1 MSILRN
7 FSLPWLSRRQRFSNM
22 RRFVLSILLACA
34 ALVASAQDLKLP
46 SVLGSGMVLQQN
58 ENVNIWGW
66 AKPSANISVE
76 AQWLDKAVKTNAD
89 VDGKWIVT
97 IPTPAAS
104 YNNYTLSISDGKKK
118 INLVDVLIG
127 EVWLCSGQSNMAWKT
142 ELCLDL
148 KEEMEDAA
156 NVGKHVRLFT
166 TGRIRSDKPEDD
178 VADARWTGCT
188 PETVASFSGVGY
200 GFGIEIQKALD
211 VPVGLLQ
218 ASYGGTFIEGWVS
231 QDAIHNGEKS
241 ATFTKGVNI
250 IDKGKTMWVGK
261 ASHLYNAN
269 IHPLL
274 NVRIAGVIW
283 YQGCTNVK
291 ANPVSYRDN
300 LQGLIRSW
308 RKEFDNPDMP
318 FYIAQIAPHTY
329 VNQQGALL
337 RESQDFVAAT
347 EPGCELVVTNDG
359 QEIPGDVHP
368 RLKKNVCHRF
378 ALCALGHHYKKDVGQ
393 WRSPAY
399 EKMQV
404 NGSEVIVSFKNL
416 PTVFQV
422 RGEMIIGFQIGEKK
436 ADGTVRY
443 ALADARLDESG
454 KNVILSSDQIKN
466 PSDVRY
472 CFDESVGNVFSA
484 EGLPLAPFRTDTKN
498 KPLSKSARA
507 YIEPAVK
514 TPIVFEGEGYQKVTF
529 EEGAKFWTD
538 SEMTL
543 FKGSYPQQFE
553 GFDMLI
559 AEGVDKGEKSK
570 GGKII
575 AKEDGRI
582 YFISPLAKDL
592 KKNWYKPGWRVIMPS
607 EIELT
612 RVIGQNSDG
621 TPKYKTIGSLYISY
635 LDVKAGQ
642 EVELPVTENWLSVIP
657 LASSIDYVE

>member
-76 AQWLDKAVKTNAD
+76 AQWLDKAVETNAD

-104 YNNYTLSISDGKKK
+104 YNSYTLSISDGKKE

-178 VADARWTGCT
+178 VADAKWTGCT

-241 ATFTKGVNI
+241 ATLTKGVNI
-250 IDKGKTMWVGK
+250 INKGKTMWVGK
-261 ASHLYNAN
+261 ESHLYNAN

-308 RKEFDNPDMP
+308 RKEFNNPEMP

-329 VNQQGALL
+329 VDQQGALL
-337 RESQDFVAAT
+337 RESQDYVAAT
-347 EPGCELVVTNDG
+347 EPGCELIVTNDG

-378 ALCALGHHYKKDVGQ
+378 ALCALGQHYKKDVGQ

-575 AKEDGRI
+575 AKENGRV
-582 YFISPLAKDL
+582 YFIAALARDL
-592 KKNWYKPGWRVIMPS
+592 KKTWYKPGWRVIMPS
-607 EIELT
+607 EIELS
-612 RVIGQNSDG
+612 RVIGKNSDG
-621 TPKYKTIGSLYISY
+621 TPKYKTIGSIYISY

-657 LASSIDYVE
+657 LASSIDYVK

>member
-178 VADARWTGCT
+178 VADAKWTGCT

-241 ATFTKGVNI
+241 ATLTKGVNI
-250 IDKGKTMWVGK
+250 INKGKTMWVGK
-261 ASHLYNAN
+261 ESHLYNAN

-308 RKEFDNPDMP
+308 RKEFNNPEMP

-329 VNQQGALL
+329 VDQQGALL
-337 RESQDFVAAT
+337 RESQDYVAAT
-347 EPGCELVVTNDG
+347 EPGCELIVTNDG

-378 ALCALGHHYKKDVGQ
+378 ALCALGQHYKKDVGQ

-399 EKMQV
+399 EKKEI

-416 PTVFQV
+416 PTVLQV
-422 RGEMIIGFQIGEKK
+422 KGEKIIGFQIGEKK
-436 ADGTVRY
+436 VDGTIRY
-443 ALADARLDESG
+443 VLADARLDESG
-454 KNVILSSDQIKN
+454 RNVILTSDQIKN

-543 FKGSYPQQFE
+543 FEGSYPMQFE
-553 GFDMLI
+553 GFEILI
-559 AEGVDKGEKSK
+559 SNGVTKGERSK

-582 YFISPLAKDL
+582 YFISALAKDL

>member
-66 AKPSANISVE
+66 AKPSANICVE

-104 YNNYTLSISDGKKK
+104 YNNYTLSISDGKKE

-178 VADARWTGCT
+178 VADAKWTGCT

-241 ATFTKGVNI
+241 ATLTKGVNI
-250 IDKGKTMWVGK
+250 INKGKTMWVGK
-261 ASHLYNAN
+261 ESHLYNAN

-308 RKEFDNPDMP
+308 RKEFNNPEMP

-329 VNQQGALL
+329 VDQQGALL
-337 RESQDFVAAT
+337 RESQDYVAAT

-416 PTVFQV
+416 PTVLQV
-422 RGEMIIGFQIGEKK
+422 KGEQIIGFQIGEKNS
-436 ADGTVRY
+436 DGTVRY
-443 ALADARLDESG
+443 VLADARLDESG
-454 KNVILSSDQIKN
+454 KKVVLTSGQIKN

-507 YIEPAVK
+507 YVEPAVK

-575 AKEDGRI
+575 AKENGRV
-582 YFISPLAKDL
+582 YFIAALARDL
-592 KKNWYKPGWRVIMPS
+592 KKTWYKPGWRVIMPS
-607 EIELT
+607 EIGLS

-621 TPKYKTIGSLYISY
+621 TPKYKTIGSIYISY

-657 LASSIDYVE
+657 LAVSIDYAE

>member
-1 MSILRN
+1 MA
-7 FSLPWLSRRQRFSNM
+7 
-22 RRFVLSILLACA
+22 LATA
-34 ALVASAQDLKLP
+34 FAVSAQPLKLP
-46 SVLGSGMVLQQN
+46 TVIGSGMVLQQN

-66 AKPSANISVE
+66 AKPSAKITVK
-76 AQWLDKAVKTNAD
+76 AQWLAEDVKTKAD
-89 VDGKWIVT
+89 DEGKWIVSLS
-97 IPTPAAS
+97 TPAGS
-104 YNNYTLSISDGKKK
+104 YEKYSMSVSDGKSA
-118 INLVDVLIG
+118 IDLEDVMIG

-148 KEEMEDAA
+148 KEEMEDAP

-178 VADARWTGCT
+178 VPDARWTGCT

-200 GFGIEIQKALD
+200 GFGIELQKALD

-241 ATFTKGVNI
+241 ATLTKGVNI
-250 IDKGKTMWVGK
+250 INKGKTMWVGK
-261 ASHLYNAN
+261 ESHLYNAN

-308 RKEFDNPDMP
+308 RKEFNNPEMP

-329 VNQQGALL
+329 VDQQGALL
-337 RESQDFVAAT
+337 RESQDYVAAT
-347 EPGCELVVTNDG
+347 EPGCELIVTNDG

-378 ALCALGHHYKKDVGQ
+378 ALCALGQHYKKDVGQ

-399 EKMQV
+399 EKKEI

-416 PTVFQV
+416 PTVLQV
-422 RGEMIIGFQIGEKK
+422 RGEKIIGFQIGEKK
-436 ADGTVRY
+436 VDGTIRY
-443 ALADARLDESG
+443 VLAEARLDESG
-454 KNVILSSDQIKN
+454 RNVILTSDQIKN

-507 YIEPAVK
+507 YIEPAVR

-543 FKGSYPQQFE
+543 FKGSYPMQFE
-553 GFDMLI
+553 GFEILI
-559 AEGVDKGEKSK
+559 SNGVTKGERSK

-582 YFISPLAKDL
+582 YFISALAKDL

-621 TPKYKTIGSLYISY
+621 TPKYKTVGSLYISY

-657 LASSIDYVE
+657 LASSIDFVE

>member
-1 MSILRN
+1 MKR
-7 FSLPWLSRRQRFSNM
+7 
-22 RRFVLSILLACA
+22 ILLSVFVTLA
-34 ALVASAQDLKLP
+34 ASMMLSGQQLRLP
-46 SVLGSGMVLQQN
+46 SVIGSGMVLQQN
-58 ENVNIWGW
+58 ENVKIWGW
-66 AKPSANISVE
+66 SKPSAKISVE
-76 AQWLDKAVKTNAD
+76 AQWLDMPVKTKAD
-89 VDGKWIVT
+89 ADGKWVVT
-97 IPTPAAS
+97 LPTPSAS
-104 YNNYTLSISDGKKK
+104 YQTYKIAVSDSKKA
-118 INLVDVLIG
+118 IQLDDVLIG

-166 TGRIRSDKPEDD
+166 TGRIRSDKPEVD
-178 VADARWTGCT
+178 VPGARWTGCT

-200 GFGIEIQKALD
+200 GFGIELQKALD

-218 ASYGGTFIEGWVS
+218 ASFGGTFIEGWVS

-241 ATFTKGVNI
+241 ATLTKGVNMI
-250 IDKGKTMWVGK
+250 NKGKTMWVGK

-274 NVRIAGVIW
+274 NVRLAGVIW
-283 YQGCTNVK
+283 YQGCTNVRT
-291 ANPVSYRDN
+291 NPVSYKDN

-308 RKEFDNPDMP
+308 REEFNNPEMP

-337 RESQDFVAAT
+337 RESQDYVAAT
-347 EPGCELVVTNDG
+347 EPGCELIVTNDG

-399 EKMQV
+399 EKKEI
-404 NGSEVIVSFKNL
+404 NGSEVIVSFRNL
-416 PTVFQV
+416 PTVLQV
-422 RGEMIIGFQIGEKK
+422 RGEKIIGFQIGEKNV
-436 ADGTVRY
+436 DGTVRY
-443 ALADARLDESG
+443 VLAEARLDDSG
-454 KNVILSSDQIKN
+454 RNVILTSDQIKN

-507 YIEPAVK
+507 YIEPAAK
-514 TPIVFEGEGYQKVTF
+514 TPIIFEGEGYQKVTF
-529 EEGAKFWTD
+529 EEGAKFWTE

-543 FKGSYPQQFE
+543 FEGSYPMQFE
-553 GFDMLI
+553 GFEMLI
-559 AEGVDKGEKSK
+559 SKGVTKDEHSK

-582 YFISPLAKDL
+582 YFISSLAKDL

-607 EIELT
+607 EIELR
-612 RVIGQNSDG
+612 RVIGKNSDG
-621 TPKYKTIGSLYISY
+621 SPKYKTVGSIYISY

-642 EVELPVTENWLSVIP
+642 EVELPVTANWSSVIP
-657 LASSIDYVE
+657 LASSIEYNE

>member
-1 MSILRN
+1 MKRILITIILVVSAAFSI
-7 FSLPWLSRRQRFSNM
+7 
-22 RRFVLSILLACA
+22 
-34 ALVASAQDLKLP
+34 SAQQLKLP
-46 SVLGSGMVLQQN
+46 TVLGSGMVLQQN

-66 AKPSANISVE
+66 SKPSAKITVK
-76 AQWLDKAVKTNAD
+76 AQWLEEAVKTKAD
-89 VDGKWIVT
+89 AEGKWMLSLS
-97 IPTPAAS
+97 TPAGS
-104 YNNYTLSISDGKKK
+104 YEKYSMSVSDGKST
-118 INLVDVLIG
+118 INLEDIMIG

-148 KEEMEDAA
+148 KDEMEDAA
-156 NVGKHVRLFT
+156 NVGKHIRLFT
-166 TGRIRSDKPEDD
+166 TGRIRSDKPEAD
-178 VADARWTGCT
+178 VPETKWTGCT

-200 GFGIEIQKALD
+200 GFGVELQRALD

-218 ASYGGTFIEGWVS
+218 ASFGGTFIEGWVS

-250 IDKGKTMWVGK
+250 INKGKTMWAGK

-274 NVRIAGVIW
+274 NVRLAGVIW
-283 YQGCTNVK
+283 YQGCTNVSV
-291 ANPVSYRDN
+291 NPVSYRDN

-308 RKEFDNPDMP
+308 RKEFNNPGMP

-337 RESQDFVAAT
+337 RESQDYVAAT
-347 EPGCELVVTNDG
+347 EPGCELVVTNDC

-368 RLKKNVCHRF
+368 RLKEDVCHRF
-378 ALCALGHHYKKDVGQ
+378 ALCALGHHYKKDVGP

-399 EKMQV
+399 EKIEV
-404 NGSEVIVSFKNL
+404 AGSEVKVSFKNL
-416 PTVFQV
+416 PTVLQV
-422 RGEMIIGFQIGEKK
+422 RGEQIIGFQIGEKK
-436 ADGTVRY
+436 SDGTVRY
-443 ALADARLDESG
+443 VLADARLDESG
-454 KNVILSSDQIKN
+454 KNVILTSDQIKN

-484 EGLPLAPFRTDTKN
+484 EGLPLAPFRTDTRN

-507 YIEPAVK
+507 YIEPAVR
-514 TPIVFEGEGYQKVTF
+514 TPIVFEGEGYQKVSF

-543 FKGSYPQQFE
+543 FEGSYPMQFE
-553 GFDMLI
+553 GFEMLI
-559 AEGVDKGEKSK
+559 SNGVTKGEHSK

-575 AKEDGRI
+575 AKDDGRI
-582 YFISPLAKDL
+582 YFISALAKDL

-607 EIELT
+607 EIQLS
-612 RVIGQNSDG
+612 RVIDNSSDG
-621 TPKYKTIGSLYISY
+621 TPKYKTIGSIYISY

-642 EVELPVTENWLSVIP
+642 EVELPITENWLSVIP
-657 LASSIDYVE
+657 LAVSIEYVE

>member
-1 MSILRN
+1 MA
-7 FSLPWLSRRQRFSNM
+7 
-22 RRFVLSILLACA
+22 LATA
-34 ALVASAQDLKLP
+34 FAVSAQPLKLP
-46 SVLGSGMVLQQN
+46 TVIGSGMVLQQN

-66 AKPSANISVE
+66 AKPSAKITVK
-76 AQWLDKAVKTNAD
+76 AQWLAEDVKTKAD
-89 VDGKWIVT
+89 DEGKWIVSLS
-97 IPTPAAS
+97 TPAGS
-104 YNNYTLSISDGKKK
+104 YEKYSMSVSDGKSA
-118 INLVDVLIG
+118 IDLEDVMIG

-148 KEEMEDAA
+148 KEEMEDAP

-178 VADARWTGCT
+178 VPDARWTGCT

-241 ATFTKGVNI
+241 ATLTKGVNI
-250 IDKGKTMWVGK
+250 INKGKTMWVGK
-261 ASHLYNAN
+261 ESHLYNAN

-308 RKEFDNPDMP
+308 RKEFNNPEMP

-329 VNQQGALL
+329 VDQQGALL
-337 RESQDFVAAT
+337 RESQDYVAAT
-347 EPGCELVVTNDG
+347 EPGCELIVTNDG

-378 ALCALGHHYKKDVGQ
+378 ALCALGQHYKKDVGQ

-399 EKMQV
+399 EKKEI
-404 NGSEVIVSFKNL
+404 NGSEVVVSFKNL
-416 PTVFQV
+416 PTVLQV
-422 RGEMIIGFQIGEKK
+422 SGEKIIGFQIGEKK
-436 ADGTVRY
+436 VDGTIRY
-443 ALADARLDESG
+443 VLADARLGESG
-454 KNVILSSDQIKN
+454 RNVILTSDQIKN

-507 YIEPAVK
+507 YIEPAVR

-543 FKGSYPQQFE
+543 FEGSYPMQFE
-553 GFDMLI
+553 GFEILI
-559 AEGVDKGEKSK
+559 SNGVTKGERSK

-582 YFISPLAKDL
+582 YFISALAKDL

-657 LASSIDYVE
+657 LAATIDYAE

>member
-1 MSILRN
+1 MA
-7 FSLPWLSRRQRFSNM
+7 
-22 RRFVLSILLACA
+22 LATA
-34 ALVASAQDLKLP
+34 FAVSAQPLKLP
-46 SVLGSGMVLQQN
+46 TVIGSGMVLQQN
-58 ENVNIWGW
+58 ENVNLWGW
-66 AKPSANISVE
+66 AKPSAKITVK
-76 AQWLDKAVKTNAD
+76 AQWLAEDVKTKAD
-89 VDGKWIVT
+89 DEGRWIVSLS
-97 IPTPAAS
+97 TPAGS
-104 YNNYTLSISDGKKK
+104 YEKYSMSVSDGKSA
-118 INLVDVLIG
+118 IDLEDVMIG

-148 KEEMEDAA
+148 KEEMEDAQ

-178 VADARWTGCT
+178 VPDARWTGCT

-241 ATFTKGVNI
+241 ATLTKGVNI
-250 IDKGKTMWVGK
+250 INKGKTMWVGK
-261 ASHLYNAN
+261 ESHLYNAN

-308 RKEFDNPDMP
+308 RKEFNNPEMP

-329 VNQQGALL
+329 VDQQGALL
-337 RESQDFVAAT
+337 RESQDYVAAT
-347 EPGCELVVTNDG
+347 EPGCELIVTNDG

-378 ALCALGHHYKKDVGQ
+378 ALCALGQHYKKDVGQ

-399 EKMQV
+399 EKKEI

-416 PTVFQV
+416 PTVLQV
-422 RGEMIIGFQIGEKK
+422 RGEKIIGFQIGEKK
-436 ADGTVRY
+436 VDGTIRY
-443 ALADARLDESG
+443 VLADARLDESG
-454 KNVILSSDQIKN
+454 RNVILTSDQIKN

-543 FKGSYPQQFE
+543 FEGSYPMQFE
-553 GFDMLI
+553 GFEILI
-559 AEGVDKGEKSK
+559 SNGVTKGERSK

-582 YFISPLAKDL
+582 YFISALAKDL

>member
-1 MSILRN
+1 MKR
-7 FSLPWLSRRQRFSNM
+7 
-22 RRFVLSILLACA
+22 ILLTVVL
-34 ALVASAQDLKLP
+34 ALMVSMISAGQQLKLP
-46 SVLGSGMVLQQN
+46 TVIGSGMVLQQN

-66 AKPSANISVE
+66 SKPSAKISVK
-76 AQWLDKAVKTNAD
+76 AQWLDNAIKTKADEQGN
-89 VDGKWIVT
+89 WIVS
-97 IPTPAAS
+97 IATPAGG
-104 YNNYTLSISDGKKK
+104 YQPYTIKVSDGKSDVV
-118 INLVDVLIG
+118 LQDVLIG

-166 TGRIRSDKPEDD
+166 TGRIRSDKPEVD
-178 VADARWTGCT
+178 VPGARWTGCT

-200 GFGIEIQKALD
+200 GFGIELQKALD

-218 ASYGGTFIEGWVS
+218 ASFGGTFIEGWVS

-241 ATFTKGVNI
+241 ATLTKGVNI
-250 IDKGKTMWVGK
+250 INKGKTMWAGK

-274 NVRIAGVIW
+274 NVRLAGVIW
-283 YQGCTNVK
+283 YQGCTNVS

-308 RKEFDNPDMP
+308 RKEFNNPGMP

-337 RESQDFVAAT
+337 RESQDYVAAT
-347 EPGCELVVTNDG
+347 EPGCELVVTNDS

-378 ALCALGHHYKKDVGQ
+378 ALCALGHHYKKNVGQ

-399 EKMQV
+399 EKKEI
-404 NGSEVIVSFKNL
+404 NGSEVIVYFKNL
-416 PTVFQV
+416 PTVLQV
-422 RGEMIIGFQIGEKK
+422 RGEKIIGFQIGEKNV
-436 ADGTVRY
+436 DGTVRY
-443 ALADARLDESG
+443 VLAEARLDDSG
-454 KNVILSSDQIKN
+454 RNVILTSDQIKN

-621 TPKYKTIGSLYISY
+621 TSKYKTIGSLYISY

>member
-1 MSILRN
+1 MA
-7 FSLPWLSRRQRFSNM
+7 
-22 RRFVLSILLACA
+22 LATA
-34 ALVASAQDLKLP
+34 FAVSAQPLKLP
-46 SVLGSGMVLQQN
+46 TVIGSGMVLQQN

-66 AKPSANISVE
+66 AKPSAKITVK
-76 AQWLDKAVKTNAD
+76 AQWLAEDVKTKAD
-89 VDGKWIVT
+89 DEGKWIVSLS
-97 IPTPAAS
+97 TPAGS
-104 YNNYTLSISDGKKK
+104 YEKYSMSVSDGKSA
-118 INLVDVLIG
+118 IDLENVMIG

-148 KEEMEDAA
+148 KEEMEDAP

-178 VADARWTGCT
+178 VPDARWTGCT

-241 ATFTKGVNI
+241 ATLTKGVNI
-250 IDKGKTMWVGK
+250 INKGKTMWVGK
-261 ASHLYNAN
+261 ESHLYNAN

-308 RKEFDNPDMP
+308 RKEFNNPEMP

-329 VNQQGALL
+329 VDQQGALL
-337 RESQDFVAAT
+337 RESQDYVAAT
-347 EPGCELVVTNDG
+347 EPGCELIVTNDG

-378 ALCALGHHYKKDVGQ
+378 ALCALGQHYKKDVGQ

-399 EKMQV
+399 EKKEI

-416 PTVFQV
+416 PTVLQV
-422 RGEMIIGFQIGEKK
+422 RGEKIIGFQIGEKK
-436 ADGTVRY
+436 VDGTIRY
-443 ALADARLDESG
+443 VLADARLDESG
-454 KNVILSSDQIKN
+454 RNVILTSDQIKN

-543 FKGSYPQQFE
+543 FEGSYPMQFE
-553 GFDMLI
+553 GFEILI
-559 AEGVDKGEKSK
+559 SNGVTKGERSK

-582 YFISPLAKDL
+582 YFISALAKDL

-621 TPKYKTIGSLYISY
+621 TPKYKTVGSLYISY

>member
-1 MSILRN
+1 MA
-7 FSLPWLSRRQRFSNM
+7 
-22 RRFVLSILLACA
+22 LATA
-34 ALVASAQDLKLP
+34 FAVSAQPLKLP
-46 SVLGSGMVLQQN
+46 TVIGSGMVLQQN

-66 AKPSANISVE
+66 AKPSAKITVK
-76 AQWLDKAVKTNAD
+76 AQWLAEAVKTKAD
-89 VDGKWIVT
+89 DEGKWIVSLS
-97 IPTPAAS
+97 TPAGS
-104 YNNYTLSISDGKKK
+104 YEKYSMSVSDGKSA
-118 INLVDVLIG
+118 IDLEDVMIG

-148 KEEMEDAA
+148 KEEMEDAP

-178 VADARWTGCT
+178 VPDARWTGCT

-241 ATFTKGVNI
+241 ATLTKGVNI
-250 IDKGKTMWVGK
+250 INKGKTMWVGK
-261 ASHLYNAN
+261 ESHLYNAN
-269 IHPLL
+269 IHPIL

-308 RKEFDNPDMP
+308 RKEFNNPEMP

-329 VNQQGALL
+329 VDQQGALL
-337 RESQDFVAAT
+337 RESQDYVAAT
-347 EPGCELVVTNDG
+347 EPGCELIVTNDG

-378 ALCALGHHYKKDVGQ
+378 ALCALGQHYKKDVGQ

-399 EKMQV
+399 EKKEI
-404 NGSEVIVSFKNL
+404 NGSEVVVSFKNL
-416 PTVFQV
+416 PTVLQV
-422 RGEMIIGFQIGEKK
+422 RGEKIIGFQIGEKK
-436 ADGTVRY
+436 VDGTIRY
-443 ALADARLDESG
+443 VLADARLDESG
-454 KNVILSSDQIKN
+454 RNVILTSDQIKN

-507 YIEPAVK
+507 YIEPAVR

-543 FKGSYPQQFE
+543 FEGSYPMQFE
-553 GFDMLI
+553 GFEILI
-559 AEGVDKGEKSK
+559 SNGVTKGERSK

-582 YFISPLAKDL
+582 YFISALAKDL

>member
-1 MSILRN
+1 MA
-7 FSLPWLSRRQRFSNM
+7 
-22 RRFVLSILLACA
+22 LATA
-34 ALVASAQDLKLP
+34 FAVSAQPLKLP
-46 SVLGSGMVLQQN
+46 TVICSGMVLQQN

-66 AKPSANISVE
+66 AKPSAKITVK
-76 AQWLDKAVKTNAD
+76 AQWLAEDVKTKAD
-89 VDGKWIVT
+89 DEGKWIVSLS
-97 IPTPAAS
+97 TPAGS
-104 YNNYTLSISDGKKK
+104 YEKYSMSVSDGKSV
-118 INLVDVLIG
+118 IDLEDVMIG

-148 KEEMEDAA
+148 KEEMEDAP

-178 VADARWTGCT
+178 VPDARWTGCT

-200 GFGIEIQKALD
+200 GFGIEIQKTLD

-241 ATFTKGVNI
+241 ATLTKGVNI
-250 IDKGKTMWVGK
+250 INKGKTMWVGK
-261 ASHLYNAN
+261 ESHLYNAN

-308 RKEFDNPDMP
+308 RKEFNNPEMP

-329 VNQQGALL
+329 VDQQGALL
-337 RESQDFVAAT
+337 RESQDYVAAT
-347 EPGCELVVTNDG
+347 EPGCELIVTNDG

-399 EKMQV
+399 EKKEI

-416 PTVFQV
+416 PTVLQV
-422 RGEMIIGFQIGEKK
+422 RGEKIIGFQIGEKK
-436 ADGTVRY
+436 VDGTIRY
-443 ALADARLDESG
+443 VLADARLDESG
-454 KNVILSSDQIKN
+454 RNVILTSDQIKN

-543 FKGSYPQQFE
+543 FEGSYPMQFE
-553 GFDMLI
+553 GFEILI
-559 AEGVDKGEKSK
+559 SNGVTKGERSK

-582 YFISPLAKDL
+582 YFISALAKDL

-621 TPKYKTIGSLYISY
+621 TPKYKTVGSLYISY

>member
-1 MSILRN
+1 MKRIIVSFL
-7 FSLPWLSRRQRFSNM
+7 LVW
-22 RRFVLSILLACA
+22 VLSLNVA
-34 ALVASAQDLKLP
+34 AQQLRLP
-46 SVLGSGMVLQQN
+46 TVIGSGMVLQQN

-66 AKPSANISVE
+66 AKESAKVTVQAEWMDKSVTT
-76 AQWLDKAVKTNAD
+76 KADA
-89 VDGKWIVT
+89 DGKWIVS
-97 IPTPAAS
+97 IPTPSGS
-104 YNNYTLSISDGKKK
+104 YDKYTMTISDKKSTIK
-118 INLVDVLIG
+118 LEDILIG

-148 KEEMEDAA
+148 KKEMNDAV

-166 TGRIRSDKPEDD
+166 TGRIRSEKPEDD
-178 VADARWTGCT
+178 VPDSRWTGCT
-188 PETVASFSGVGY
+188 PETVATFSGVGY

-241 ATFTKGVNI
+241 ATFAKGIKI
-250 IDKGKTMWVGK
+250 INKGKTMWVGK
-261 ASHLYNAN
+261 ESHLYNAN

-283 YQGCTNVK
+283 YQGCTNVRS
-291 ANPVSYRDN
+291 NPVSYRDN

-308 RKEFDNPDMP
+308 RKEFNNPDMP

-329 VNQQGALL
+329 VDQQGALL
-337 RESQDFVAAT
+337 RESQDYVAAT
-347 EPGCELVVTNDG
+347 EPGCELIVTNDG

-368 RLKKNVCHRF
+368 RLKKDVCHRF
-378 ALCALGHHYKKDVGQ
+378 ALCALGHHYKKNVGQ

-399 EKMQV
+399 EKKEI
-404 NGSEVIVSFKNL
+404 NGSELTVSFKNL
-416 PTVFQV
+416 PTVLQV
-422 RGEMIIGFQIGEKK
+422 KGEKIIGFQIGEKNV
-436 ADGTVRY
+436 DGTVRY
-443 ALADARLDESG
+443 VLAEARLDASG
-454 KNVILSSDQIKN
+454 KNIILTSDQIKN

-498 KPLSKSARA
+498 NPLSKSARA
-507 YIEPAVK
+507 HIEPAVK

-529 EEGAKFWTD
+529 EDGAKFWTD

-543 FKGSYPQQFE
+543 FEGSYPKEFE
-553 GFDMLI
+553 GFEMLI
-559 AEGVDKGEKSK
+559 SNGVAKGDCSK

-582 YFISPLAKDL
+582 YFISALAKDL
-592 KKNWYKPGWRVIMPS
+592 KKTWYKPGWRVIMPS
-607 EIELT
+607 EIQLS
-612 RVIGQNSDG
+612 RVISTKPDG
-621 TPKYKTIGSLYISY
+621 SHKYKTIGAIYISW
-635 LDVKAGQ
+635 LDVKKGQ
-642 EVELPVTENWLSVIP
+642 EVELPVTENWGSVIP
-657 LASSIDYVE
+657 LAVSIDYTE

>member
-1 MSILRN
+1 MA
-7 FSLPWLSRRQRFSNM
+7 
-22 RRFVLSILLACA
+22 LATA
-34 ALVASAQDLKLP
+34 FAVSAQPLKLP
-46 SVLGSGMVLQQN
+46 TVIGSGMVLQQN

-66 AKPSANISVE
+66 AKPSAKITVK
-76 AQWLDKAVKTNAD
+76 AQWLAEAVKTKAD
-89 VDGKWIVT
+89 DEGKWIVSLS
-97 IPTPAAS
+97 TPAGS
-104 YNNYTLSISDGKKK
+104 YEKYSMSVSDGKSA
-118 INLVDVLIG
+118 IDLENVMIG

-148 KEEMEDAA
+148 KEDMEDAP

-178 VADARWTGCT
+178 VPDARWTGCT

-250 IDKGKTMWVGK
+250 INKGKTMWVGK
-261 ASHLYNAN
+261 ESHLYNAN

-308 RKEFDNPDMP
+308 RKEFNNPEMP

-329 VNQQGALL
+329 VDQQGALL
-337 RESQDFVAAT
+337 RESQDYVAAT
-347 EPGCELVVTNDG
+347 EPGCELIVTNDG

-378 ALCALGHHYKKDVGQ
+378 ALCALGQHYKKDVGQ

-399 EKMQV
+399 EKKEI

-416 PTVFQV
+416 PTVLQV
-422 RGEMIIGFQIGEKK
+422 RGEKIIGFQIGEKK
-436 ADGTVRY
+436 VDGTIRY
-443 ALADARLDESG
+443 VLADARLDESG
-454 KNVILSSDQIKN
+454 RNVILTSDQIKN

-543 FKGSYPQQFE
+543 FEGSYPMQFE
-553 GFDMLI
+553 GFEMLI
-559 AEGVDKGEKSK
+559 SNGVAKGEHSK

-582 YFISPLAKDL
+582 YFISALAKDL

-612 RVIGQNSDG
+612 RVIGNNSDG
-621 TPKYKTIGSLYISY
+621 APKYKTIGSLYISY

-657 LASSIDYVE
+657 LAVSIEYVE

>member
-1 MSILRN
+1 MA
-7 FSLPWLSRRQRFSNM
+7 
-22 RRFVLSILLACA
+22 LATA
-34 ALVASAQDLKLP
+34 FAVSAQPLKLP
-46 SVLGSGMVLQQN
+46 TVIGSGMVLQQN

-66 AKPSANISVE
+66 AKPSAKITVK
-76 AQWLDKAVKTNAD
+76 AQWLAEAVKTKAD
-89 VDGKWIVT
+89 DEGKWIVSLS
-97 IPTPAAS
+97 TPAGS
-104 YNNYTLSISDGKKK
+104 YEKYSMSVSDGKSA
-118 INLVDVLIG
+118 IDLEDVMIG

-148 KEEMEDAA
+148 KEEMEDAP

-178 VADARWTGCT
+178 VPDARWTGCT

-250 IDKGKTMWVGK
+250 INKGKTMWVGK
-261 ASHLYNAN
+261 ESHLYNAN

-308 RKEFDNPDMP
+308 RKEFNNPEMP

-329 VNQQGALL
+329 VDQQGALL
-337 RESQDFVAAT
+337 RESQDYVAAT
-347 EPGCELVVTNDG
+347 EPGCELIVTNDG

-378 ALCALGHHYKKDVGQ
+378 ALCALGQHYKKDVGQ

-399 EKMQV
+399 EKKEI
-404 NGSEVIVSFKNL
+404 NGSEVVVSFKNL
-416 PTVFQV
+416 PTVLQV
-422 RGEMIIGFQIGEKK
+422 RGEKIIGFQIGEKK
-436 ADGTVRY
+436 VDGTIRY
-443 ALADARLDESG
+443 VLADARLDESG
-454 KNVILSSDQIKN
+454 RNVILTSDQIKN

-507 YIEPAVK
+507 YIEPAVR

-543 FKGSYPQQFE
+543 FEGSYPMQFE
-553 GFDMLI
+553 GFEILI
-559 AEGVDKGEKSK
+559 SNGVTKGERSK

-582 YFISPLAKDL
+582 YFISALAKDL

-621 TPKYKTIGSLYISY
+621 TPKYKTVGSLYISY

>member
-118 INLVDVLIG
+118 INLEDVLIG

-178 VADARWTGCT
+178 VADAKWTGCT

-241 ATFTKGVNI
+241 ATLTKGVNI
-250 IDKGKTMWVGK
+250 INKGKTMWVGK
-261 ASHLYNAN
+261 ESHLYNAN

-308 RKEFDNPDMP
+308 RKEFNNPEMP

-329 VNQQGALL
+329 VDQQGALL
-337 RESQDFVAAT
+337 RESQDYVAAT

-378 ALCALGHHYKKDVGQ
+378 ALCALGHHYKKNVGQ

-399 EKMQV
+399 EKKEI
-404 NGSEVIVSFKNL
+404 NGAEVILSFKNL
-416 PTVFQV
+416 PTMLQV
-422 RGEMIIGFQIGEKK
+422 KGEQIIGFQIGEKNV
-436 ADGTVRY
+436 DGTVRY
-443 ALADARLDESG
+443 VLADARLDESG
-454 KNVILSSDQIKN
+454 KKVILTSDQIKK

-498 KPLSKSARA
+498 QPLSNSARA

-514 TPIVFEGEGYQKVTF
+514 TPIMFEGEDYHKVTL
-529 EEGAKFWTD
+529 EEGAKLWLD
-538 SEMTL
+538 SEMVL
-543 FKGSYPQQFE
+543 FEGSYPTQFE
-553 GFDMLI
+553 GFEILI
-559 AEGVDKGEKSK
+559 SNVVAKGEKSK

-582 YFISPLAKDL
+582 YFISTLAKDL
-592 KKNWYKPGWRVIMPS
+592 KKTWYKPGWRVIMPS
-607 EIELT
+607 EIQLSRIVGT
-612 RVIGQNSDG
+612 NSDG
-621 TPKYKTIGSLYISY
+621 SQKYKTIGAIYISW
-635 LDVKAGQ
+635 LDVKKGQ
-642 EVELPVTENWLSVIP
+642 EVELPVTENWGSVIP

>member
-1 MSILRN
+1 
-7 FSLPWLSRRQRFSNM
+7 M
-22 RRFVLSILLACA
+22 RKLFLAVLLVCS
-34 ALVASAQDLKLP
+34 ALTVSAQSLRLP
-46 SVLGSGMVLQQN
+46 SVIGSGMVLQQN

-66 AKPSANISVE
+66 AKPSAKISVE
-76 AQWLDKAVKTNAD
+76 AQWLDKTVKTKAD
-89 VDGKWIVT
+89 AEGKWIVT
-97 IPTPAAS
+97 LPTPAAS
-104 YNNYTLSISDGKKK
+104 YTSYTLNISDGKKD
-118 INLVDVLIG
+118 ITLEDVLIG

-148 KEEMEDAA
+148 KDEMEKAA
-156 NVGKHVRLFT
+156 SVGKHVRLFT

-178 VADARWTGCT
+178 VPDAKWTGCT

-250 IDKGKTMWVGK
+250 INKGKTMWVGK

-274 NVRIAGVIW
+274 NVRFAGVIW

-308 RKEFDNPDMP
+308 RKEFNNPQMP

-329 VNQQGALL
+329 VDQQGALL
-337 RESQDFVAAT
+337 RESQDYVAAT
-347 EPGCELVVTNDG
+347 EPGCEMVVTNDG

-378 ALCALGHHYKKDVGQ
+378 ALCALGHHYKMDVGQ

-399 EKMQV
+399 EKKEV

-416 PTVFQV
+416 PTVLQV
-422 RGEMIIGFQIGEKK
+422 RGKKIIGFQIGEKK
-436 ADGTVRY
+436 SDGTVRY
-443 ALADARLDESG
+443 VLADARLDESG
-454 KNVILSSDQIKN
+454 RKVILTSSQIKN

-498 KPLSKSARA
+498 NPLSKSARA
-507 YIEPAVK
+507 YIEPAAR

-529 EEGAKFWTD
+529 EEGANFWTD
-538 SEMTL
+538 SEMVL
-543 FKGSYPQQFE
+543 FEGSYPAQFE
-553 GFDMLI
+553 GFEMLI
-559 AEGVDKGEKSK
+559 ADGVKKGEKSK

-582 YFISPLAKDL
+582 YFIAPLAKDL

-607 EIELT
+607 EIELC
-612 RVIGQNSDG
+612 RVIGNNSDG
-621 TPKYKTIGSLYISY
+621 TPKYKTVGSIYISY

>member
-1 MSILRN
+1 MKR
-7 FSLPWLSRRQRFSNM
+7 
-22 RRFVLSILLACA
+22 ILLTVVL
-34 ALVASAQDLKLP
+34 ALMVSMISVGQQLKLP
-46 SVLGSGMVLQQN
+46 AVIGSGMVLQQN
-58 ENVNIWGW
+58 ETVNIWGW
-66 AKPSANISVE
+66 SKPSAKISVK
-76 AQWLDKAVKTNAD
+76 AQWLDNAIKTKADEQGN
-89 VDGKWIVT
+89 WIVS
-97 IPTPAAS
+97 IATPAGG
-104 YNNYTLSISDGKKK
+104 YQPYTIKVSDGKSDVV
-118 INLVDVLIG
+118 LQDVLIG

-166 TGRIRSDKPEDD
+166 TGRIRSDKPEVD
-178 VADARWTGCT
+178 VPGARWTGCT

-200 GFGIEIQKALD
+200 GFGIELQKALD

-218 ASYGGTFIEGWVS
+218 ASFGGTFIEGWVS

-241 ATFTKGVNI
+241 ATLTKGVNI
-250 IDKGKTMWVGK
+250 INKGKTMWAGK

-274 NVRIAGVIW
+274 NVRLAGVIW
-283 YQGCTNVK
+283 YQGCTNVS
-291 ANPVSYRDN
+291 ANPLSYRDN

-308 RKEFDNPDMP
+308 RKEFNNPEMP

-337 RESQDFVAAT
+337 RESQDYVAAT
-347 EPGCELVVTNDG
+347 EPGCELVVTNDS

-378 ALCALGHHYKKDVGQ
+378 VLCALGHHYKKNVGQ

-399 EKMQV
+399 EKKEI

-416 PTVFQV
+416 PTVLQV
-422 RGEMIIGFQIGEKK
+422 RGEKIIGFQIGEKNV
-436 ADGTVRY
+436 DGTVRY
-443 ALADARLDESG
+443 VLADARLDESG
-454 KNVILSSDQIKN
+454 RSVILTSDQINN

-507 YIEPAVK
+507 YIEPAAK
-514 TPIVFEGEGYQKVTF
+514 TPIIFEGEGYQKVTF
-529 EEGAKFWTD
+529 ESGAKFWTE

-543 FKGSYPQQFE
+543 FEGSYPMQFE
-553 GFDMLI
+553 GFEMLI
-559 AEGVDKGEKSK
+559 SKGVTKGERSK

-575 AKEDGRI
+575 AKDDGRI
-582 YFISPLAKDL
+582 YFISALAKDL
-592 KKNWYKPGWRVIMPS
+592 RKNWYKPGWRVIMPS
-607 EIELT
+607 EIQLS
-612 RVIGQNSDG
+612 RVIGNNSDG
-621 TPKYKTIGSLYISY
+621 TPKYKTVGSIYISY

-642 EVELPVTENWLSVIP
+642 EVELPVTTNWASVIP
-657 LASSIDYVE
+657 LASSIEYKE

>member
-1 MSILRN
+1 MA
-7 FSLPWLSRRQRFSNM
+7 
-22 RRFVLSILLACA
+22 LATA
-34 ALVASAQDLKLP
+34 FAVSAQPLKLP
-46 SVLGSGMVLQQN
+46 TVIGSGMVLQQN

-66 AKPSANISVE
+66 AKPSAKITVK
-76 AQWLDKAVKTNAD
+76 AQWLAEAVKTKAD
-89 VDGKWIVT
+89 DEGKWIVSLS
-97 IPTPAAS
+97 TPAGS
-104 YNNYTLSISDGKKK
+104 YEKYSMSVSDGKSA
-118 INLVDVLIG
+118 IDLEDVMIG

-148 KEEMEDAA
+148 KEEMEDAP

-178 VADARWTGCT
+178 VPDARWTGCT

-241 ATFTKGVNI
+241 ATLTKGVNI
-250 IDKGKTMWVGK
+250 INKGKTMWVGK
-261 ASHLYNAN
+261 ESHLYNAN

-308 RKEFDNPDMP
+308 RKEFNNPEMP

-329 VNQQGALL
+329 VDQQGALL
-337 RESQDFVAAT
+337 RESQDYVAAT
-347 EPGCELVVTNDG
+347 EPGCELIVTNDG

-378 ALCALGHHYKKDVGQ
+378 ALCALGQHYKKDVGQ

-399 EKMQV
+399 EKKEI

-416 PTVFQV
+416 PTVLQV
-422 RGEMIIGFQIGEKK
+422 KGEKIIGFQIGEKK
-436 ADGTVRY
+436 VDGTIRY
-443 ALADARLDESG
+443 VLADARLDESG
-454 KNVILSSDQIKN
+454 RNVILTSDQIKN

-484 EGLPLAPFRTDTKN
+484 EGLPLAPFRTDNKN

-543 FKGSYPQQFE
+543 FEGSYPMQFE
-553 GFDMLI
+553 GFEILI
-559 AEGVDKGEKSK
+559 SNGVTKGERSK

-582 YFISPLAKDL
+582 YFISALAKDL

-621 TPKYKTIGSLYISY
+621 TPKYKTVGSIYISY

>member
-1 MSILRN
+1 MKR
-7 FSLPWLSRRQRFSNM
+7 
-22 RRFVLSILLACA
+22 ILLSVFVTLA
-34 ALVASAQDLKLP
+34 ASMMLSGQQLRLP
-46 SVLGSGMVLQQN
+46 SVIGSGMVLQQN
-58 ENVNIWGW
+58 ENVNIWGSS
-66 AKPSANISVE
+66 KPSAKISVR
-76 AQWLDKAVKTNAD
+76 AQWLDNAIKTKADEQGN
-89 VDGKWIVT
+89 WIVS
-97 IPTPAAS
+97 IATPAGG
-104 YNNYTLSISDGKKK
+104 YQPYTIKVSDGKSDVV
-118 INLVDVLIG
+118 LQDVLIG

-166 TGRIRSDKPEDD
+166 TGRIRSDKPEVD
-178 VADARWTGCT
+178 VPGARWTGCT

-200 GFGIEIQKALD
+200 GFGIELQKALD

-218 ASYGGTFIEGWVS
+218 ASFGGTFIEGWVS

-241 ATFTKGVNI
+241 ATLTKGVNI
-250 IDKGKTMWVGK
+250 INKGKTMWAGK

-274 NVRIAGVIW
+274 NVRLAGVIW
-283 YQGCTNVK
+283 YQGCTNVS

-308 RKEFDNPDMP
+308 RKEFNNPEMP

-337 RESQDFVAAT
+337 RESQDYVAAT
-347 EPGCELVVTNDG
+347 EPGCELVVTNDS

-378 ALCALGHHYKKDVGQ
+378 ALCALGHHYKKNVGQ

-399 EKMQV
+399 EKKEI

-416 PTVFQV
+416 PTVLQV
-422 RGEMIIGFQIGEKK
+422 RGEKIIGFQIGEKNV
-436 ADGTVRY
+436 DGTVRY
-443 ALADARLDESG
+443 VLAEARLDDSG
-454 KNVILSSDQIKN
+454 RNVILTSDQIKN

-507 YIEPAVK
+507 YIEPAAK
-514 TPIVFEGEGYQKVTF
+514 TPIIFEGEGYQKVTF
-529 EEGAKFWTD
+529 ESGAKFWTE

-543 FKGSYPQQFE
+543 FEGSYPMQFE
-553 GFDMLI
+553 GFEMLI
-559 AEGVDKGEKSK
+559 SKGVTKGERSK

-575 AKEDGRI
+575 AKDDGRI
-582 YFISPLAKDL
+582 YFISALAKDL
-592 KKNWYKPGWRVIMPS
+592 RKNWYKPGWRVIMPS
-607 EIELT
+607 EIQLS
-612 RVIGQNSDG
+612 RVIGNNSDG
-621 TPKYKTIGSLYISY
+621 TPKYKTVGSIYISY

-642 EVELPVTENWLSVIP
+642 EVELPVTTNWSSVIP
-657 LASSIDYVE
+657 LASSIEYKE

>member
-1 MSILRN
+1 MT
-7 FSLPWLSRRQRFSNM
+7 
-22 RRFVLSILLACA
+22 LATA
-34 ALVASAQDLKLP
+34 FAVSAQPLKLP
-46 SVLGSGMVLQQN
+46 TVIGSGMVLQQN

-66 AKPSANISVE
+66 AKPSAKITVK
-76 AQWLDKAVKTNAD
+76 AQWLAEAVKTKAD
-89 VDGKWIVT
+89 DEGKWIVS
-97 IPTPAAS
+97 ISTPAGS
-104 YNNYTLSISDGKKK
+104 YEKYSMSVSDGKSA
-118 INLVDVLIG
+118 IDLENVMIG

-148 KEEMEDAA
+148 KEEMEDAP

-178 VADARWTGCT
+178 VPDARWTGCT

-241 ATFTKGVNI
+241 ATLTKGVNI
-250 IDKGKTMWVGK
+250 INKGKTMWVGK
-261 ASHLYNAN
+261 ESHLYNAN

-308 RKEFDNPDMP
+308 RKEFNNPEMP

-329 VNQQGALL
+329 VDQQGALL
-337 RESQDFVAAT
+337 RESQDYVAAT
-347 EPGCELVVTNDG
+347 EPGCELIVTNDG

-378 ALCALGHHYKKDVGQ
+378 ALCALGQHYKKDVGQ

-399 EKMQV
+399 EKKEI

-416 PTVFQV
+416 TTVLQV
-422 RGEMIIGFQIGEKK
+422 RGEKIIGFQIGEKK
-436 ADGTVRY
+436 VDGTIRY
-443 ALADARLDESG
+443 VLADARLDESG
-454 KNVILSSDQIKN
+454 RNVILTSDQIKN

-543 FKGSYPQQFE
+543 FEGSYPMQFE
-553 GFDMLI
+553 GFEILI
-559 AEGVDKGEKSK
+559 SNGVTKGERSK

-582 YFISPLAKDL
+582 YFISALAKDL

>member
-1 MSILRN
+1 MA
-7 FSLPWLSRRQRFSNM
+7 
-22 RRFVLSILLACA
+22 LATA
-34 ALVASAQDLKLP
+34 FAVSAQQLKLP
-46 SVLGSGMVLQQN
+46 TVIGSGMVLQQN

-66 AKPSANISVE
+66 AKPSAKITVK
-76 AQWLDKAVKTNAD
+76 AQWLAEAVKTKAD
-89 VDGKWIVT
+89 DEGKWIVSLS
-97 IPTPAAS
+97 TPAGS
-104 YNNYTLSISDGKKK
+104 YEKYSMSVSDGKSA
-118 INLVDVLIG
+118 IDLENVMIG

-148 KEEMEDAA
+148 KDEMEDAV

-178 VADARWTGCT
+178 VPDARWTGCT

-241 ATFTKGVNI
+241 ATLTKGVNI
-250 IDKGKTMWVGK
+250 INKGKTMWVGK
-261 ASHLYNAN
+261 ESHLYNAN

-308 RKEFDNPDMP
+308 RKEFNNPEMP

-329 VNQQGALL
+329 VDQQGALL
-337 RESQDFVAAT
+337 RESQDYVAAT
-347 EPGCELVVTNDG
+347 EPGCELIVTNDG

-378 ALCALGHHYKKDVGQ
+378 ALCALGQHYKKDVGQ

-399 EKMQV
+399 EKKEI

-416 PTVFQV
+416 PTVLQV
-422 RGEMIIGFQIGEKK
+422 RGERIIGFQIGEKK
-436 ADGTVRY
+436 VDGTIRY
-443 ALADARLDESG
+443 VLADARLDESG
-454 KNVILSSDQIKN
+454 RNVILTSDQIKN

-507 YIEPAVK
+507 YIEPAVR

-543 FKGSYPQQFE
+543 FEGSYPMQFE
-553 GFDMLI
+553 GFEILI
-559 AEGVDKGEKSK
+559 SNGVTKGEHSK

-582 YFISPLAKDL
+582 YFISALAKDL

-621 TPKYKTIGSLYISY
+621 TPKYKTIGSIYISY

-657 LASSIDYVE
+657 LAVSIEYVE

>member
-1 MSILRN
+1 MA
-7 FSLPWLSRRQRFSNM
+7 
-22 RRFVLSILLACA
+22 LATA
-34 ALVASAQDLKLP
+34 FAVSAQQLKLP
-46 SVLGSGMVLQQN
+46 TVIGSGMVLQQN

-66 AKPSANISVE
+66 AKPSAKITVK
-76 AQWLDKAVKTNAD
+76 AQWLAEAVKTKAD
-89 VDGKWIVT
+89 DEGKWIVSLS
-97 IPTPAAS
+97 TPAGS
-104 YNNYTLSISDGKKK
+104 YEKYSMSVSDGKSA
-118 INLVDVLIG
+118 IDLENVMIG

-148 KEEMEDAA
+148 KEEMEDAP

-178 VADARWTGCT
+178 VPDARWTGCT

-241 ATFTKGVNI
+241 ATLTKGVNI
-250 IDKGKTMWVGK
+250 INKGKTMWVGK
-261 ASHLYNAN
+261 ESHLYNAN

-308 RKEFDNPDMP
+308 RKEFNNPEMP

-329 VNQQGALL
+329 VDQQGALL
-337 RESQDFVAAT
+337 RESQDYVAAT
-347 EPGCELVVTNDG
+347 EPGCELIVTNDG

-378 ALCALGHHYKKDVGQ
+378 ALCALGQHYKKDVGQ

-399 EKMQV
+399 EKKEI

-416 PTVFQV
+416 PTVLQV
-422 RGEMIIGFQIGEKK
+422 RGERIIGFQIGEKK
-436 ADGTVRY
+436 VDGTIRY
-443 ALADARLDESG
+443 VLADARLDESG
-454 KNVILSSDQIKN
+454 RNVILTSDQIKN

-507 YIEPAVK
+507 YIEPAVR

-543 FKGSYPQQFE
+543 FEGSYPMQFE
-553 GFDMLI
+553 GFEILI
-559 AEGVDKGEKSK
+559 SNGVTKGEHSK

-582 YFISPLAKDL
+582 YFISALAKDL

-621 TPKYKTIGSLYISY
+621 TPKYKTIGSIYISY

-657 LASSIDYVE
+657 LAVSIDYAE

>member
-1 MSILRN
+1 MA
-7 FSLPWLSRRQRFSNM
+7 
-22 RRFVLSILLACA
+22 LATA
-34 ALVASAQDLKLP
+34 FAVSAQPLKLP
-46 SVLGSGMVLQQN
+46 TVIGSGMVLQQN

-66 AKPSANISVE
+66 AKPSAKITVK
-76 AQWLDKAVKTNAD
+76 AQWLAEDVKTKAD
-89 VDGKWIVT
+89 DEGKWIVSLS
-97 IPTPAAS
+97 TPAGS
-104 YNNYTLSISDGKKK
+104 YEKYSMSVSDGKSV
-118 INLVDVLIG
+118 IDLEDVMIG

-148 KEEMEDAA
+148 KEEMEDAP

-178 VADARWTGCT
+178 VPDARWTGCT

-241 ATFTKGVNI
+241 ATLTKGVNI
-250 IDKGKTMWVGK
+250 INKGKTMWVGK
-261 ASHLYNAN
+261 ESHLYNAN

-308 RKEFDNPDMP
+308 RKEFNNPEMP

-329 VNQQGALL
+329 VDQQGALL
-337 RESQDFVAAT
+337 RESQDYVAAT
-347 EPGCELVVTNDG
+347 EPGCELIVTNDG

-378 ALCALGHHYKKDVGQ
+378 ALCALGQHYKKDVGQ

-399 EKMQV
+399 EKKEI
-404 NGSEVIVSFKNL
+404 NGSEVVVSFKNL
-416 PTVFQV
+416 PTVLQV
-422 RGEMIIGFQIGEKK
+422 RGEKIIGFQIGEKK
-436 ADGTVRY
+436 VDGTIRY
-443 ALADARLDESG
+443 VLADARLDDSG
-454 KNVILSSDQIKN
+454 RNVILTSDQIKN

-484 EGLPLAPFRTDTKN
+484 EGLPLAPFRTDNKN

-543 FKGSYPQQFE
+543 FEGSYPMQFE
-553 GFDMLI
+553 GFEMLI
-559 AEGVDKGEKSK
+559 SNGVTKGERSK

-582 YFISPLAKDL
+582 YFISALAKDL

>member
-1 MSILRN
+1 MA
-7 FSLPWLSRRQRFSNM
+7 
-22 RRFVLSILLACA
+22 LATA
-34 ALVASAQDLKLP
+34 FAVSAQPLKLP
-46 SVLGSGMVLQQN
+46 TVIGSGMVLQQN

-66 AKPSANISVE
+66 AKPSAKITVK
-76 AQWLDKAVKTNAD
+76 AQWLAEDVKTKAD
-89 VDGKWIVT
+89 DEGKWIVSLS
-97 IPTPAAS
+97 TPAGS
-104 YNNYTLSISDGKKK
+104 YEKYSMSVSDGKSA
-118 INLVDVLIG
+118 IDLEDVMIG

-148 KEEMEDAA
+148 KEEMEDAP

-178 VADARWTGCT
+178 VPDARWTGCT

-241 ATFTKGVNI
+241 ATLTKGVNI
-250 IDKGKTMWVGK
+250 INKGKTMWVGK
-261 ASHLYNAN
+261 ESHLYNAN

-308 RKEFDNPDMP
+308 RKEFNNPEMP

-329 VNQQGALL
+329 VDQQGALL
-337 RESQDFVAAT
+337 RESQDYVAAT
-347 EPGCELVVTNDG
+347 EPGCELIVTNDG

-378 ALCALGHHYKKDVGQ
+378 ALCALGQHYKKDVGQ

-399 EKMQV
+399 EKKEI

-416 PTVFQV
+416 PTVLQV
-422 RGEMIIGFQIGEKK
+422 RGEKIIGFQIGEKK
-436 ADGTVRY
+436 VDGTIRY
-443 ALADARLDESG
+443 VLADARLDESG
-454 KNVILSSDQIKN
+454 RNVILTSDQIKN

-543 FKGSYPQQFE
+543 FEGSYPMQFE
-553 GFDMLI
+553 GFEILI
-559 AEGVDKGEKSK
+559 SNGVTKGERSK

-582 YFISPLAKDL
+582 YFISALAKDL